1 MPWTVILLSRRVW
14 PFLKVKS
21 SFFDIFAGTVAYR
34 RDSDEPV
41 LRKKRSSLDVNVI
54 QGQYSRPTLPPAA
67 ASANVNAV
75 PHSHHPQIVIPHIT
89 TEQFSENTTSL
100 ESSTE
105 TSSIQA
111 KSNQLPNNH
120 SNSDEWKKRPT
131 KDWRSQSGFELS
143 SSVESEASYIIN
155 EFLNKTKNSTG
166 MKYESDV

>member
-54 QGQYSRPTLPPAA
+54 QGQYSRPTLPPTAA
-67 ASANVNAV
+67 ASVANAV
-75 PHSHHPQIVIPHIT
+75 PHHPQIVIPHIT

-155 EFLNKTKNSTG
+155 EFLNKTKNSPG

>member
-54 QGQYSRPTLPPAA
+54 QGQQHSRPTGVPP
-67 ASANVNAV
+67 
-75 PHSHHPQIVIPHIT
+75 PQIVIPHIT

>member
-54 QGQYSRPTLPPAA
+54 QGQYSRPTLPPTA
-67 ASANVNAV
+67 ASVANAV
-75 PHSHHPQIVIPHIT
+75 PHHPQIVIPHIT

-120 SNSDEWKKRPT
+120 SNSDEWKKRPA

>member
-21 SFFDIFAGTVAYR
+21 SSFDIFAGTVAYR

-54 QGQYSRPTLPPAA
+54 QGQYSRPTLPPTAAA
-67 ASANVNAV
+67 ASVANAV
-75 PHSHHPQIVIPHIT
+75 PHHPQIVIPHIT

>member
-41 LRKKRSSLDVNVI
+41 LRSKKRSSLDVNVI

-67 ASANVNAV
+67 ASVANAV
-75 PHSHHPQIVIPHIT
+75 PHHPQIVIPHIT